1 MNFGEGIAIIHIIIL
16 ALEIVWIILYLFEKR
31 KLIAVSHG

>member
-16 ALEIVWIILYLFEKR
+16 VLEIVWIILYLFKM
-31 KLIAVSHG
+31 KKK